1 MSHPQP
7 KTWAHLIHTNNYNTH
22 TSSTL
27 PIKKKKQFRERKYRE
42 KMSVASSSI
51 PYIRF
56 SSSSS
61 CSSSS
66 SPSSSTFRFSATKP
80 TIVPIRSS
88 QTEGPLRRPVVS
100 PPLKPVPPS
109 PPSSSPPPPPPPQ
122 TAAAPMVEDKNVI
135 TLEFQRQKAKELQEY
150 FKQKKLEEA
159 DQGPF
164 FGFIGKNEIANGRW
178 AMFGFAVGMLTEYAT
193 GSDFV
198 DQVKILL
205 SNFGIVDLE

>member
-1 MSHPQP
+1 
-7 KTWAHLIHTNNYNTH
+7 
-22 TSSTL
+22 
-27 PIKKKKQFRERKYRE
+27 
-42 KMSVASSSI
+42 MSVASSI
-51 PYIRF
+51 PCIKIPSSSPSTASSSSSAPSYSLRF

-61 CSSSS
+61 SRYYS
-66 SPSSSTFRFSATKP
+66 F
-80 TIVPIRSS
+80 TIKNS
-88 QTEGPLRRPVVS
+88 QTEGPLRRPVS
-100 PPLKPVPPS
+100 PPLREPLKPTPPS
-109 PPSSSPPPPPPPQ
+109 PPSPPSPVAPPPPQ
-122 TAAAPMVEDKNVI
+122 QNVAAVVADDKNVV

-159 DQGPF
+159 DQGPA
-164 FGFIGKNEIANGRW
+164 FGFVGKNEINNGRW